1 MPVLVR
7 YLRIQAQTNQMFMRL
22 FYQGIFFAL
31 CFPAF
36 IHAQSVSQVRAE
48 KVGRDSVRIFYTLE
62 DPSEERTYR
71 IDIFAITDDDTLRL
85 TKVYG
90 DIGDSIRVG
99 AHTAIWNAIGE
110 SGRFRGPVMFRV
122 RAIPSFLINDPGEGL
137 TLKKGK
143 PFTFSWYGGNSHLD
157 DLSLILYQYDNV
169 LDTLRVVSEV
179 NQFTWQVPAEVT
191 PGKGYR
197 VRIIGTDKTGIN
209 SFTNEFI
216 IARKIPLY
224 YIIAPAVALV
234 GGTAA
239 FLILRRKELPPPIDP
254 EK

>member
-1 MPVLVR
+1 MPGLVR

-31 CFPAF
+31 FFPAL

-48 KVGRDSVRIFYTLE
+48 RVGRDSVRIFYSLQ
-62 DPSEERTYR
+62 DPAEERTYR
-71 IDIFAITDDDTLRL
+71 IDIFAITNTDTLRL

-99 AHTAIWNAIGE
+99 DHSVVWNAIGE
-110 SGRFRGPVMFRV
+110 SGRFRGPVIFRV
-122 RAIPSFLINDPGEGL
+122 RAIPSFLINDPTEGL
-137 TLKKGK
+137 TLKRGN
-143 PFTFSWYGGNSHLD
+143 PFTFSWYGGNSYLD
-157 DLSLILYQYDNV
+157 DLSLVLYQYDNV
-169 LDTLRVVSEV
+169 LDTLKVVTETDK
-179 NQFTWQVPAEVT
+179 FTWQVPADIA

-197 VRIIGTDKTGIN
+197 VRIVGTDKTGIN
-209 SFTNEFI
+209 AFTNEFI

-224 YIIAPAVALV
+224 YIIAPAAALV

-254 EK
+254 DK